1 MTNKSVNGVPPFK
14 TCAGPLQELGEAL
27 RGYFGAHRDGN
38 VPTGLY
44 NRVIQEVEGH
54 LLRQTMEFTE
64 NNQVRAARI
73 LGISRNTLRKK
84 IAKLDKE
91 HQKLLR

>member
-1 MTNKSVNGVPPFK
+1 
-14 TCAGPLQELGEAL
+14 LQALGDAL
-27 RGYFGAHRDGN
+27 KVYFDAHVDGN
-38 VPTGLY
+38 IPTGLY

-64 NNQVRAARI
+64 NNQIRAARI

-84 IAKLDKE
+84 LAELGGE
-91 HQKLLR
+91 RREFLS